1 MPSTKDD
8 KAEGFGKQYFRALNY
23 LGSKL
28 RILDFIEG
36 AVESISHPEDG
47 VCDLFAGAGSVTFR
61 LSRKRKVYSSDIQE
75 YSRVI
80 CSALT
85 SRINR
90 ESFGIDAYMNSI
102 RHLWNSSLVD
112 AFKPLMDS
120 EESALRAGDINTM
133 AHIIED
139 GSLEVYRLEKKSNP
153 IAKELDAVLANLTKE
168 KVNPFE
174 TKISRYYGGIYFS
187 YEQAIQID
195 LILNTIANIDLQYKD
210 VCLAALLSTV
220 SDIVNTVGKQFA
232 QPLKM
237 RDSQGNLKLG
247 SMRKIQK
254 DRVIEVFGLYK
265 EWLERYFSIE
275 PGRDTTVVRQ
285 DYYHSLLS
293 LPEDIRVVYADPPY
307 TRDHYSRYYHVLET
321 IALQDMPN
329 LSTTTI
335 RGAKHISRGIYRVE
349 RHQSPFCIRSQ
360 APIEFDRMCRVIAET
375 GRKLL
380 LSYSPYDEA
389 KNTHPRV
396 VTIHQLEEI
405 AGRYFQSV
413 ETVSAGHFQHSKL
426 TSAEHQLE
434 ASDMAELLII
444 CQ

>member
-1 MPSTKDD
+1 MPSTKEI
-8 KAEGFGKQYFRALNY
+8 KAEEFGNHYFRALNY

-36 AVESISHPEDG
+36 AIDSISIREEG
-47 VCDLFAGAGSVTFR
+47 VCDLFAGSGSVTYR
-61 LSRKRKVYSSDIQE
+61 LSRSRKVYSSDIQE

-85 SRINR
+85 RKVNRDSFDIDVYLDRIHQLG
-90 ESFGIDAYMNSI
+90 ESPVIDAFAPLVNSEKVA
-102 RHLWNSSLVD
+102 LSSGDVD
-112 AFKPLMDS
+112 
-120 EESALRAGDINTM
+120 TM
-133 AHIIED
+133 SHIIED
-139 GSLEVYRLEKKSNP
+139 GSLEVFRLEGKTSLINNELASVLTNL
-153 IAKELDAVLANLTKE
+153 AKVKA
-168 KVNPFE
+168 NPFE
-174 TKISRYYGGIYFS
+174 TKISRYYGGVYFS

-195 LILNTIANIDLQYKD
+195 FILNSISSVDYQFKD
-210 VCLAALLSTV
+210 ICLAALLSTV

-237 RDSQGNLKLG
+237 RDSNGNLKA
-247 SMRKIQK
+247 SSIRKIQK
-254 DRVIEVFGLYK
+254 DRSIEVFALYK
-265 EWLERYFSIE
+265 EWLKRYLSIE
-275 PGRDTTVVRQ
+275 PGMDAVVIRQ
-285 DYYHSLLS
+285 DYYQSLLS
-293 LPEDIRVVYADPPY
+293 LPKDIRVVYADPPY

-321 IALQDMPN
+321 IALQDMPT
-329 LSTTTI
+329 LSSTNN
-335 RGAKHISRGIYRVE
+335 RGARHISRGIYRNE

-360 APIEFDRMCRVIAET
+360 APIEFDRMCRVISET

-380 LSYSPYDEA
+380 LSYSPYDET
-389 KNTHPRV
+389 KKTHPRV
-396 VTIHQLEEI
+396 VTVHQLEEI
-405 AGRYFQSV
+405 AGRHFHSV

>member
-1 MPSTKDD
+1 MPSTKDN
-8 KAEGFGKQYFRALNY
+8 KTEEFGNHYFRALNY
-23 LGSKL
+23 LGNKL

-36 AVESISHPEDG
+36 AIESISIPEEG
-47 VCDLFAGAGSVTFR
+47 VCDLFAGSGSVTYR
-61 LSRKRKVYSSDIQE
+61 LSRTRKVYSSDIQE

-85 SRINR
+85 RRLNR
-90 ESFGIDAYMNSI
+90 EAFDLDAFANSI
-102 RHLWNSSLVD
+102 GQLWASPVIE
-112 AFKPLMDS
+112 AFMPLLNY
-120 EESALRAGDINTM
+120 EKVALRTGDIDTM

-139 GSLEVYRLEKKSNP
+139 GSLEVYRLERKSNP
-153 IAKELDAVLANLTKE
+153 IAKELDSVLANLTKAG
-168 KVNPFE
+168 VNPFE

-187 YEQAIQID
+187 YEQSIQID
-195 LILNTIANIDLQYKD
+195 LILNSIADVVFQYRD
-210 VCLAALLSTV
+210 ICLAALLSTV

-237 RDSQGNLKLG
+237 RDSQGSLKSG
-247 SMRKIQK
+247 SMHKIQK
-254 DRVIEVFGLYK
+254 DRAIDVFDLYR
-265 EWLERYFSIE
+265 EWLDRYFRIK
-275 PGRDTTVVRQ
+275 PGEETTVVRQ
-285 DYYHSLLS
+285 DYFQSLLS

-335 RGAKHISRGIYRVE
+335 RGARHISRGIYREE

-360 APIEFDRMCRVIAET
+360 APIEFDRMCRVVAET

-380 LSYSPYDEA
+380 LSYSPYDET
-389 KNTHPRV
+389 KKTHPRV

-405 AGRYFQSV
+405 AGRHFQSV
-413 ETVSAGHFQHSKL
+413 ETISAGHFQHSKL

>member
-1 MPSTKDD
+1 MPLAIDN
-8 KAEGFGKQYFRALNY
+8 KAEELDNHYFRALNY

-36 AVESISHPEDG
+36 VVKLISSPEDG
-47 VCDLFAGAGSVTFR
+47 VCDLFAGAGSVTYR
-61 LSRKRKVYSSDIQE
+61 LSRTRKVYSSDIQE

-90 ESFGIDAYMNSI
+90 ESFDYDAYWNSI
-102 RHLWNSSLVD
+102 RQLSNSSVID
-112 AFKPLMDS
+112 SFKPLLDS
-120 EESALRAGDINTM
+120 EKEALSSCNIKTM
-133 AHIIED
+133 AHIIEY
-139 GSLEVYRLEKKSNP
+139 GSLKVYNLERKSNP
-153 IAKELDAVLANLTKE
+153 IANELDAVLANLRKAQ
-168 KVNPFE
+168 VNPFDI
-174 TKISRYYGGIYFS
+174 KISMYYGGIYFS

-195 LILNTIANIDLQYKD
+195 LILNSIANIDIQYKD
-210 VCLAALLSTV
+210 ICLAALLSTV

-237 RDSQGNLKLG
+237 RDSQGNLKAG

-254 DRVIEVFGLYK
+254 DRTIEVLGLYK
-265 EWLERYFSIE
+265 EWLERYFSIS
-275 PGRDTTVVRQ
+275 PGKDTNVVRK
-285 DYYHSLLS
+285 DYFQSLLS

-321 IALQDMPN
+321 IALQDMPT

-335 RGAKHISRGIYRVE
+335 RGARHISRGIYRDE

-360 APIEFDRMCRVIAET
+360 APIEFDRMCRVVAET

-380 LSYSPYDEA
+380 LSYSPYDET
-389 KNTHPRV
+389 KKTHPRV

-413 ETVSAGHFQHSKL
+413 DTVSAGHFQHSKL

>member
-1 MPSTKDD
+1 M
-8 KAEGFGKQYFRALNY
+8 
-23 LGSKL
+23 
-28 RILDFIEG
+28 I
-36 AVESISHPEDG
+36 
-47 VCDLFAGAGSVTFR
+47 
-61 LSRKRKVYSSDIQE
+61 
-75 YSRVI
+75 
-80 CSALT
+80 
-85 SRINR
+85 
-90 ESFGIDAYMNSI
+90 
-102 RHLWNSSLVD
+102 D
-112 AFKPLMDS
+112 AFKPLLDS
-120 EESALRAGDINTM
+120 EKAALTTGDINTM

-153 IAKELDAVLANLTKE
+153 ISKELDAVLVNLTRE

-195 LILNTIANIDLQYKD
+195 LILNSIANIDIRYKD
-210 VCLAALLSTV
+210 ICLAALLSTV

-237 RDSQGNLKLG
+237 RDSQGNLKAG

-254 DRVIEVFGLYK
+254 DRAIEVFGSYR
-265 EWLERYFSIE
+265 EWLKRYFSIR
-275 PGRDTTVVRQ
+275 PGNDTTVVRQ
-285 DYYHSLLS
+285 DYFQSLLS

-321 IALQDMPN
+321 IALQDMPT

-335 RGAKHISRGIYRVE
+335 RGARHISRGIYRDE

-360 APIEFDRMCRVIAET
+360 APIEFDRMCRVVAET

-380 LSYSPYDEA
+380 LSYSPYDET
-389 KNTHPRV
+389 KKTHPRV

>member
-1 MPSTKDD
+1 MPSTKDN
-8 KAEGFGKQYFRALNY
+8 KAEEFGNHYFRALNY

-36 AVESISHPEDG
+36 AVDSISLPQDG
-47 VCDLFAGAGSVTFR
+47 VCDLFAGAGSVTYR
-61 LSRKRKVYSSDIQE
+61 LSRTRKVYSSDIQE

-85 SRINR
+85 RKINR
-90 ESFGIDAYMNSI
+90 ASFGIDAYFDSI
-102 RHLWNSSLVD
+102 QHLRKSSVLN

-120 EESALRAGDINTM
+120 EKEALRTGDINTM

-139 GSLEVYRLEKKSNP
+139 GSLEVYRLEKRPNP
-153 IAKELDAVLANLTKE
+153 ISKELDAVLVNLTKG
-168 KVNPFE
+168 KDNPFE

-195 LILNTIANIDLQYKD
+195 LILNSIANIDIQYKD
-210 VCLAALLSTV
+210 ICLAALLSTV

-237 RDSQGNLKLG
+237 RDSQGNLKAG

-254 DRVIEVFGLYK
+254 DRTIEVFGLYK
-265 EWLERYFSIE
+265 EWLERYFSIS
-275 PGRDTTVVRQ
+275 PGKDTNVVRQ
-285 DYYHSLLS
+285 DYLQSLLS

-321 IALQDMPN
+321 IALQDMPT

-335 RGAKHISRGIYRVE
+335 RGTRHISRGIYRDE

-360 APIEFDRMCRVIAET
+360 APIEFDRMCRVVAET

-380 LSYSPYDEA
+380 LSYSPYDET
-389 KNTHPRV
+389 KKTHPRV

-426 TSAEHQLE
+426 TSVEHQLE